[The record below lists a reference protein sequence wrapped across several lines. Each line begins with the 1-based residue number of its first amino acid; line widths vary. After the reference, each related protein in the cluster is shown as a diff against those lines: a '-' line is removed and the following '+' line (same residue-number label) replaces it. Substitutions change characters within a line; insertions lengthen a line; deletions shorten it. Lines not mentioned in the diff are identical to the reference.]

1 MTASLDLQE
10 LITAGRPMTER
21 VLQNCRLAMA
31 GRAAFGGEQIAE
43 LLREARLC
51 PEDGTQLAATR
62 SAAFVGT
69 APGGESLGLFADVHE
84 DRFTR
89 LWLMS
94 DREPPAPP
102 PPRVSVPVDLDLD
115 QRGPRPIIR
124 AGEHPELA
132 ARDAVRIAAA
142 WEVARSRLSDE
153 ESRLTRVRAVVL
165 RAFSSAPG
173 WSALLRIV
181 GGAGAT
187 QAGWYA
193 LLLAADAEPAAA
205 TFVQDVA
212 GLKAALSQR
221 WQPAL
226 RL

>member
-94 DREPPAPP
+94 HREPSAPLP
-102 PPRVSVPVDLDLD
+102 PHVSVPVDLDLD
-115 QRGPRPIIR
+115 QRGPRPIIC
-124 AGEHPELA
+124 AAEHPELGA
-132 ARDAVRIAAA
+132 QDALRIAAA
-142 WEVARSRLSDE
+142 SEIARSRLSDDE
-153 ESRLTRVRAVVL
+153 PRLTRVRAVVL
-165 RAFSSAPG
+165 RAFSSGTG
-173 WSALLRIV
+173 WAALLSIV
-181 GGAGAT
+181 AAAHST

-193 LLLAADAEPAAA
+193 LLLSADGEPGAA

-212 GLKAALSQR
+212 GLKAALGQP

>member
-1 MTASLDLQE
+1 MTGALDLQE
-10 LITAGRPMTER
+10 LISAGPTMTER

-31 GRAAFGGEQIAE
+31 GRAAFGGEPIVE
-43 LLREARLC
+43 MLRKARLSAK
-51 PEDGTQLAATR
+51 DGTQLAATR
-62 SAAFVGT
+62 SAAFVGIG
-69 APGGESLGLFADVHE
+69 AGGETLGLFADVHE

-94 DREPPAPP
+94 DREPSRPP
-102 PPRVSVPVDLDLD
+102 PPHVSVPVDLDLD

-132 ARDAVRIAAA
+132 ARDAVRITAA
-142 WEVARSRLSDE
+142 WEVARSRLSDG

-165 RAFSSAPG
+165 RAFSSGPG
-173 WSALLRIV
+173 WAALLRV
-181 GGAGAT
+181 AGAAHPT

-205 TFVQDVA
+205 TFVQDIA
-212 GLKAALSQR
+212 GLKAALSQP